1 MKFDENDSIRYLMK
15 EMDPSE
21 ELLFEKRME
30 EDEDLLIEVESLR
43 RVVHRLSDLPEMDPP
58 RHLSRNLVLQASAH
72 LNRRKRRTQAMY
84 LSAAASVLVAFLA
97 GALLFQDSS
106 TTGGFEAVEP
116 SRAKNALP
124 IIKTETQS
132 DSGDLA
138 PWVDHEQDLHF
149 MDRYSADQTE
159 SYDSLLHHSYQRLR
173 PVRGATGQQQD
184 RLRGLHLTG
193 QSQ

>member
-21 ELLFEKRME
+21 EFLFEKRME

-84 LSAAASVLVAFLA
+84 LTAAASVLLAFLA
-97 GALLFQDSS
+97 GALLFQDTS
-106 TTGGFEAVEP
+106 TTNGFDTVESP
-116 SRAKNALP
+116 RAENALP
-124 IIKTETQS
+124 ITATGTQS
-132 DSGDLA
+132 SSEELA

-159 SYDSLLHHSYQRLR
+159 SYDSLLHHSYQQLR
-173 PVRGATGQQQD
+173 PVQGASGQLQD
-184 RLRGLHLTG
+184 RQRGLHLTG

>member
-43 RVVHRLSDLPEMDPP
+43 RVVQRLSDLPEMDPP

-72 LNRRKRRTQAMY
+72 LNRRKRRTQTLY
-84 LSAAASVLVAFLA
+84 LSAAASVLIAFLA

-106 TTGGFEAVEP
+106 TTGGFDSVEP
-116 SRAKNALP
+116 PRAENALP
-124 IIKTETQS
+124 ITKTETQS
-132 DSGDLA
+132 DSDDPA

-149 MDRYSADQTE
+149 LDRYSADQTE
-159 SYDSLLHHSYQRLR
+159 SYDSLLQNSYQRLR
-173 PVRGATGQQQD
+173 PVQSATGQQQD